1 MDNTTEGNI
10 AILVLFYNKL
20 EQTKDC
26 INSFLPSGEKIY
38 VLNNGSPAADFL
50 KLKKTYLEYST
61 VQFYDAGENLG
72 PAGGRNFLINKTK
85 EPWIICVDNDITIEP
100 KGRWKDI
107 LQGFLNKNPQCE
119 IVCPRIYNVH
129 EHTYMQQLMLY
140 RKEGKLEIK
149 AGDFGISN
157 FFPEGGVILSRT
169 IFEKYGLYDEEMFA
183 FEGYEFSLRAML
195 SVYGELKA
203 FHMHEIEL
211 VHDHRFQQKSTD
223 KDAVKQRYNEEKL
236 KASYNRLISKY
247 GIDFEHDWQWWSK
260 KQVEEM
266 TKKKWGT
273 TLKKAVKGILG
284 R

>member
-1 MDNTTEGNI
+1 MDNRIEGNI
-10 AILVLFYNKL
+10 AILILFYNKL

-38 VLNNGSPAADFL
+38 VLNNGSPAEDFL
-50 KLKKTYLEYST
+50 QLKQAYREYSAIY
-61 VQFYDAGENLG
+61 FYDAGENLG
-72 PAGGRNFLINKTK
+72 PAGGRNFLISKTK

-100 KGRWKDI
+100 KDRWKEI
-107 LQGFLNKNPQCE
+107 LQEFINENPQCE
-119 IVCPRIYNVH
+119 IICPRIYNVH
-129 EHTYMQQLMLY
+129 EHTYMQQLILKK
-140 RKEGKLEIK
+140 KEGKLEIE
-149 AGDFGISN
+149 AGDFEVSN

-169 IFEKYGLYDEEMFA
+169 IFEKYGLYDKEMFA

-195 SVYGELKA
+195 SGYGELKA
-203 FHMHEIEL
+203 YPMHEITL
-211 VHDHRFQQKSTD
+211 IHDHRFQQKNAD

-236 KASYNRLISKY
+236 RASYDRLVSKY
-247 GIDFEHDWQWWSK
+247 GIDFEHDWQWWSQ

-273 TLKKAVKGILG
+273 GLKKAVKRVLG